1 MVAPFDF
8 MGILK
13 VAAPIVA
20 SAFSGRSSD
29 YEYGERDYVRREVVQ
44 AAPVTNNTTNINI
57 TITNNFYNKSDME
70 AMTTTSEIQN
80 VMLQSFL
87 SGERFKL

>member
-20 SAFSGRSSD
+20 SAFCGSND
-29 YEYGERDYVRREVVQ
+29 YEYEERDYRRREVVQ
-44 AAPVTNNTTNINI
+44 AAPVTNNTTTINI
-57 TITNNFYNKSDME
+57 SITNNFYNKSEME
-70 AMTTTSEIQN
+70 AMTTASEIQN
-80 VMLQSFL
+80 KMLESFS